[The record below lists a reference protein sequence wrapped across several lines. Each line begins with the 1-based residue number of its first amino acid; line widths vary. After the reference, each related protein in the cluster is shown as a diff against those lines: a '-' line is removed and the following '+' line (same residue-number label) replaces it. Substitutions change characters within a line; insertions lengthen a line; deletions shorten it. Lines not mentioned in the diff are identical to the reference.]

1 MIIPLLKKEPSQEV
15 KNKYR
20 YRRRRSDFSALS
32 LPKQSK
38 NHVNFDL
45 PRDLRLIASIVGREK
60 AINLAGK
67 LLTRSGYKV
76 VSLYIPKRIT
86 KDHKLIELVGEN
98 DAKALVDNLG
108 GEILYIENCLRSLV
122 MRFRNRAIERLSLDG
137 VSNKTIAFLFDL
149 TPRQIKNII
158 KR

>member
-20 YRRRRSDFSALS
+20 RRQSSFPALS
-32 LPKQSK
+32 LPMKCK
-38 NHVNFDL
+38 THVNFDL
-45 PRDLRLIASIVGREK
+45 PRDIRLIASIVGREK

-67 LLTRSGYKV
+67 LLTKSGYKV
-76 VSLYIPKRIT
+76 ISLYIPKRLT

-98 DAKALVDNLG
+98 NAKALVDNLG